1 MRDRRS
7 RRRLVYRHDPG
18 AARRLSGW
26 CCARPA
32 PVTPRWNSS
41 SARECSTDRTATPS
55 VISAPNA
62 GTVRE
67 ACFQP
72 ATNMSPQPTS
82 VPLSAGLQG
91 SRPER
96 CRVVASLRG
105 TPRQLAKPHRLRT
118 SGAGIFVV
126 SGSHCA
132 LDRVA
137 GIGEKLLPERSWYSG
152 LVGVERRR
160 YRCLCRVDEALRA
173 ARQVAPARRR
183 DRRTGLQSLRALP
196 RVSAATLGGA
206 RAGGVRARRRRRL
219 AKARVVARA
228 RLVERPA
235 AEARVRAK
243 RDGKRRRHATA
254 EPRLRRLRKTG
265 PPPITPDGVQSCE
278 SACPP

>member
-1 MRDRRS
+1 MRGSEGARLERRAEHRRGTRVWRSAGATRRTRRYPHSCSPRCRAATPPAWLLVSVRS
-7 RRRLVYRHDPG
+7 RALAAGTLSRRGSVMWDD
-18 AARRLSGW
+18 ATARQ
-26 CCARPA
+26 A
-32 PVTPRWNSS
+32 SS
-41 SARECSTDRTATPS
+41 S
-55 VISAPNA
+55 PN
-62 GTVRE
+62 VR
-67 ACFQP
+67 
-72 ATNMSPQPTS
+72 
-82 VPLSAGLQG
+82 
-91 SRPER
+91 RR
-96 CRVVASLRG
+96 
-105 TPRQLAKPHRLRT
+105 
-118 SGAGIFVV
+118 IFVV

-173 ARQVAPARRR
+173 ARQVAPARRP

-206 RAGGVRARRRRRL
+206 RAGRVRARRRRRL

-265 PPPITPDGVQSCE
+265 PPPITPGGLQSCE